1 MDIKIDVTQNV
12 DEDFWNKNLEQ
23 NISSSIYQVP
33 GFLQVYQEVFNAKP
47 FFIYVRNNGQLV
59 GQLATLIYS
68 DYFWKDATAIVQK
81 IASKLNLGSILRWE
95 YGPIIHDN
103 KNKEKILSTIL
114 SSIDT
119 IAIQHKVD
127 IIKGSTFPEIKS
139 SSDDIFQKYN
149 YKKKNWATFLT
160 DLTKESEDIFKTLN
174 KTTRYDIRKA
184 EKNNIEFE
192 IAENFSSYQEL
203 VELSLK
209 MKKKRG
215 QKIKKHT
222 QFYEKFWHKLS
233 KHGYLQVF
241 LARKDGE
248 LLGGI
253 EVLIFNKNVHQY
265 SVVNSEKTQFQS
277 GSFLTWNAIKWSIQ
291 NKYRTFDMG
300 GVNPEPENEKEN
312 LIGFYKSKWGGTQL
326 YFSRY
331 TKLRK
336 NIGFKMYSVLNNPST
351 LTRKIKKILNN

>member
-1 MDIKIDVTQNV
+1 MNFEVEITENV
-12 DEDFWNKNLEQ
+12 DEVQWNKKLEQ
-23 NISSSIYQVP
+23 NNSSAIYQVP
-33 GFLQVYQEVFNAKP
+33 SFLQVYQEAFNAQP
-47 FFIYVRNNGQLV
+47 IFISVRNNGQLV
-59 GQLATLIYS
+59 GQLVALIYV
-68 DYFWKDATAIVQK
+68 DYFLKDTTALVQK

-95 YGPIIHDN
+95 YGPIIHDP

-119 IAIQHKVD
+119 IANQYKVD
-127 IIKGSTFPEIKS
+127 IIKGSTYPELKPS
-139 SSDDIFQKYN
+139 SIDIFEKFS
-149 YKKKNWATFLT
+149 YKKKNWATFLIYL
-160 DLTKESEDIFKTLN
+160 DIEPDDIFKTLS

-184 EKNNIEFE
+184 EKNNLEFE
-192 IAENFSSYQEL
+192 IVTNFSSYQEL
-203 VELSLK
+203 VELSLVV
-209 MKKKRG
+209 KKKRG
-215 QKIKKHT
+215 QKIKNHPQYYK
-222 QFYEKFWHKLS
+222 KFWNNLS

-300 GVNPEPENEKEN
+300 GVNPEPENKKEN
-312 LIGFYKSKWGGTQL
+312 LIGFYKSKWAGEQL

-336 NIGFKMYSVLNNPST
+336 NLSFKMYSVLNNPSV
-351 LTRKIKKILNN
+351 LTQKIKKILNN